1 MEEGIPK
8 GHKETFGVDGDVH
21 SFTFMMVSQVC
32 TDVKTFHFVFFKCMP
47 FIVY

>member
-21 SFTFMMVSQVC
+21 SFDFYDGFTG
-32 TDVKTFHFVFFKCMP
+32 
-47 FIVY
+47 VYRCQNLSFCIL